1 MRRKLVATLAATIAA
16 AALAAPA
23 LAQHHPGKSGSAIIA
38 RSGSAIVAA
47 KF

>member
-1 MRRKLVATLAATIAA
+1 MRRKLVAALGAAIAA

-23 LAQHHPGKSGSAIIA
+23 LAGHHAGKSGSGIIA
-38 RSGSAIVAA
+38 RGGSGILAA